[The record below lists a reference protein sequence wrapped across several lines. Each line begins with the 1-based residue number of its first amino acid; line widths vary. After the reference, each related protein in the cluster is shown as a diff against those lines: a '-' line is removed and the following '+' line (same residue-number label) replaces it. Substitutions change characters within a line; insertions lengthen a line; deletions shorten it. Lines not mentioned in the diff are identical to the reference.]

1 MGGFILRSNAMPVF
15 EWLFPV
21 LEKFRKHWPDVDVD
35 IRPGLA
41 FDALPALQKEEVD
54 LVICSD
60 PEDIAEEEFEH
71 LFNYLLIFVA
81 FKLHLMAQK
90 DYNATQDFRNQ
101 NLDHLSR

>member
-71 LFNYLLIFVA
+71 LFNYLPVFVA
-81 FKLHLMAQK
+81 FKLHLMAQR
-90 DYNATQDFRNQ
+90 DYNATHDFRNQ
-101 NLDHLSR
+101 NLDHLSL